1 MPETEI
7 KRKFAA
13 RIAQVQ
19 PSMTMAVVDKAASL
33 RSQGRDIIDL
43 GVGEPDYETPD
54 HVKQAAVKALNQG
67 HTRYTKNV
75 GIDELREAVVS
86 KLERVNNLKC
96 NPSQVIVSGGG
107 KHSLFNAMMTL
118 LDAFDEII
126 IFAPYWVTFPEMAKL
141 TGAKPVIIDTK
152 EANNFEPDLDEV
164 ADKMTDKTRAILI
177 NSPSN
182 PTGSVFSSKTIQ
194 GLVELARKN
203 GAYIISDECY
213 DQIAYDQQPVS
224 PAVYEEDPEF
234 VITVQTMSKSYAM
247 TGWRIGYAAA
257 ANDIIKNMAKIQ
269 SQSTSHPNSIA
280 QHAAVEALNGDQTF
294 LKEMVIEYRK
304 RRDYVLERL
313 VSIPNLSFSKP
324 DGAFYVFPKV
334 NDYFGLSDG
343 EQTVNNALDLANFLL
358 EEEGVALIPG
368 DGFGAADHIRIS
380 YSTSMKELERGLDR
394 FETALQKLK

>member
-7 KRKFAA
+7 KRRFAA
-13 RIAQVQ
+13 RIAQVK

-33 RSQGRDIIDL
+33 RSQGRTIVDL

-54 HVKQAAVKALNQG
+54 HIKQAAVEALNQG

-86 KLERVNNLKC
+86 KLERVNNLKY

-107 KHSLFNAMMTL
+107 KHSLFNAMMTV

-141 TGAKPVIIDTK
+141 TGANPVIIETK
-152 EANNFEPDLDEV
+152 EENNFEPDLDEV
-164 ADKMTDKTRAILI
+164 ADKITDKTKAILI

-182 PTGSVFSSKTIQ
+182 PTGSVFSSDTIQ

-203 GAYIISDECY
+203 GAYLISDECY
-213 DQIAYDQQPVS
+213 DQIAYDKQPVS

-280 QHAAVEALNGDQTF
+280 QHAAVDALNGDQTF

-313 VSIPNLSFSKP
+313 VSIPNVSFSKP

-343 EQTVNNALDLANFLL
+343 KQTVNNALDLANFLL
-358 EEEGVALIPG
+358 EEEGVALVPG
-368 DGFGAADHIRIS
+368 DGFGADDHIRIS
-380 YSTSMKELERGLDR
+380 YSTSMKELEEGLDR

>member
-7 KRKFAA
+7 NRKFAA

-33 RSQGRDIIDL
+33 RSQGRDIVDL

-54 HVKQAAVKALNQG
+54 HVKQAAIQALNQG

-75 GIDELREAVVS
+75 GIDALREAVVA
-86 KLERVNNLKC
+86 KLERVNNLRYD
-96 NPSQVIVSGGG
+96 PSQVIVSGGG
-107 KHSLFNAMMTL
+107 KHSLFNAMMTV

-141 TGAKPVIIDTK
+141 TGAKPVIIETK
-152 EANNFEPDLDEV
+152 EENNFEPDLDEV
-164 ADKMTDKTRAILI
+164 ADKITDKTRAILI

-182 PTGSVFSSKTIQ
+182 PTGSVFSSQTIQ
-194 GLVELARKN
+194 GLVDLARET

-213 DQIAYDQQPVS
+213 DQIAYDKQPVS
-224 PAVYEEDPEF
+224 AAVYEDEPEF

-257 ANDIIKNMAKIQ
+257 ASEIIQNMAKIQ

-294 LKEMVIEYRK
+294 LQEMVTEYRR

-313 VSIPNLSFSKP
+313 ISIPNLSFSKP
-324 DGAFYVFPKV
+324 DGAFYVFPKI
-334 NDYFGLSDG
+334 NDYFGLSAGD
-343 EQTVNNALDLANFLL
+343 QTVENALDLANFLL
-358 EEEGVALIPG
+358 EEAGVALVPG
-368 DGFGAADHIRIS
+368 DGFGAADHVRIS

-394 FETALQKLK
+394 IEAALQKLK